1 MTIKAEIIGVGMAR
15 HGYRAD
21 RGWRDLVFEA
31 GSGALADAGI
41 ERSMIDGGL
50 VSVTCPEAFEQQ
62 NLGPLTAEE
71 LDLPS
76 GPFAQVVGAC
86 AGGTMAFMQ
95 GVNMIRSGQSE
106 CVIVVGVEKMSDV
119 YSVSDAL
126 LSYPDQDYEAPAG
139 FDYVDTMALMHARY
153 MQKYGVAPEH
163 VSAFAMQD
171 RWYASRNPKA
181 IDYRRGALG
190 IDEIMQSGWASR
202 PITRAECARGC
213 DGAAAVILARADGDA
228 SRRRAVQVASITA
241 ATGPNAMGAK
251 FGAWPGEDD
260 IAEAVPTRIAAER
273 AYREA
278 GITARDVDV
287 AQVHDC
293 FSVMGSLHLEGLGI
307 FPRGEAAR
315 AVASGETALGGT
327 CPTNTDGGRI
337 GLGHPTGATGISI
350 VCETVTQLRG
360 EAGERQVAGARV
372 GVAQSMGGNN
382 AVSAVAVLKGN

>member
-21 RGWRDLVFEA
+21 SGWRDLVFEA
-31 GSGALADAGI
+31 GSGAIADAGI
-41 ERSMIDGGL
+41 ERSSIDGGL

-153 MQKYGVAPEH
+153 MQKYDVAPEH
-163 VSAFAMQD
+163 VAAFAVQD
-171 RWYASRNPKA
+171 RWYASRNPNA

-190 IDEIMQSGWASR
+190 IDEILRSGWASR

-213 DGAAAVILARADGDA
+213 DGAAAVILARAGGNA
-228 SRRRAVQVASITA
+228 SRRRAIKVASITA
-241 ATGPNAMGAK
+241 ATGPNAMGTK
-251 FGAWPGEDD
+251 FGAWPGDDD